1 MTTKGKVKGIIANLV
16 TVAVDGP
23 VAQNE
28 ICYIAIGNTKLMAE
42 VIKVTGENVF
52 VQVFESTRGLKVGNE
67 VEFTGH
73 MLEVTLGPG
82 LLSRNYDGL
91 QNDLDKLTGVFLKRG
106 EYNFPLD
113 TEKLWQF
120 EPIAKVGDT
129 VEAASWLGQVDEN
142 FQPHKIM
149 VPFVMKGK
157 FTIKSIVAAGEY
169 KINDTIAVITDEDGN
184 DHNITM
190 VQKWPV
196 KKAITAYAEKPR
208 PFKLLE
214 TGVRTI
220 DTANPIVEGGTGFI
234 PGPFGTGKTVLQHA
248 ISKQAEADIVI
259 IAACGERANEVVEIF
274 VEFPELDDPH
284 TGRKLMERTII
295 IANTSNMP
303 VASREASV
311 YTAMTIAEYYR
322 SMGLRVLLMADSTSR
337 WAQALREMSNRL
349 EELPGQDAFPMD
361 LSAIIGAFY
370 SRAGYVYLNNGATGS
385 ITFIGTVSP
394 AGGNLKE
401 PVTEGTKKAARCFY
415 ALEQNRADRKRYP
428 AVNPIDSYSKYIE
441 YPEFEEYIKT
451 KIQGNWIEKVNEM
464 KTLLQRGKE
473 VQEQINI
480 LGDDG
485 VPVNYHETFW
495 KSEVI
500 DFVILQQDAFDKIDS
515 VCPLERQEF
524 MLNLVMDICSYDY
537 DFDTFTDVDDYFKKV
552 INICKQ
558 MNYSEFHSE
567 QFEKYLADLKVLL
580 EQKQIKA

>member
-1 MTTKGKVKGIIANLV
+1 MTKGKVQGIIANLV
-16 TVAVDGP
+16 TVRVDGP

-28 ICYIAIGNTKLMAE
+28 IAYLTVGDTKLMAE
-42 VIKVTGENVF
+42 VIKVTGENVY
-52 VQVFESTRGLKVGNE
+52 VQVFESTRGLKVGDA

-91 QNDLDKLTGVFLKRG
+91 QNDLDQLTGVFLKRG
-106 EYNFPLD
+106 EYNYPLD
-113 TEKLWQF
+113 KEKFWEF
-120 EPIAKVGDT
+120 EPIAKVGDK
-129 VEAASWLGQVDEN
+129 VEAAAWLGEVDEN
-142 FQPHKIM
+142 HQPHKIM
-149 VPFVMKGK
+149 VPFVFEGQYTVKYIAGMGK
-157 FTIKSIVAAGEY
+157 YRIT
-169 KINDTIAVITDEDGN
+169 DTIAILTDAEGK
-184 DHNITM
+184 DHEVTM

-196 KKAITAYAEKPR
+196 KKAILAYKSKPR

-220 DTANPIVEGGTGFI
+220 DTANPICEGGTGFI

-259 IAACGERANEVVEIF
+259 IAACGERANEVVETF
-274 VEFPELDDPH
+274 TEFPELEDPH

-311 YTAMTIAEYYR
+311 YTSMTIAEYYR

-337 WAQALREMSNRL
+337 WAQALREMSNRM

-370 SRAGYVYLNNGATGS
+370 ARAGYVYLNNGKTGS
-385 ITFIGTVSP
+385 VTFLGTVSP

-401 PVTEGTKKAARCFY
+401 PVTEGTKKVARCFY
-415 ALEQNRADRKRYP
+415 ALEQARADHKRYP
-428 AVNPIDSYSKYIE
+428 AVNPIDSYSKYID
-441 YPEFEEYIKT
+441 YPEFEEYMT
-451 KIQGNWIEKVNEM
+451 KLIDADWLPKVNRM
-464 KTLLQRGKE
+464 KTYLQRGKE
-473 VQEQINI
+473 IQEQINI

-485 VPVNYHETFW
+485 VPVDYHKAFW

-500 DFVILQQDAFDKIDS
+500 DFVILQQDAFDKIDA
-515 VCPLERQEF
+515 VCPLERQRY
-524 MLNLVMDICSYDY
+524 MLDLVMDICARDY
-537 DFDTFTDVDDYFKKV
+537 RFDKFDEVSDYFKRV
-552 INICKQ
+552 INFCKQ
-558 MNYSEFHSE
+558 MNYSEFHSPD
-567 QFEKYLADLKVLL
+567 FEEYQKKLNDLLA
-580 EQKQIKA
+580 ERAI

>member
-1 MTTKGKVKGIIANLV
+1 MSTKGKVKGIISNLV
-16 TVAVDGP
+16 TVEVDGP

-28 ICYIAIGNTKLMAE
+28 IAYIELGAQKLMAE
-42 VIKVTGENVF
+42 VLKVVGKNVY

-67 VEFTGH
+67 VEFMGH

-91 QNDLDKLTGVFLKRG
+91 QNDLDKLTGVFLQRG

-113 TEKLWQF
+113 TEKLWSF
-120 EPIAKVGDT
+120 KPIAKAGDK
-129 VEAASWLGQVDEN
+129 VEAGSWLGEVDEN

-149 VPFVMKGK
+149 VPFNLDGQ
-157 FTIKSIVAAGEY
+157 FTVKSVVAAGEY
-169 KINDTIAVITDEDGN
+169 KILDKIAVIVDADGN
-184 DHNITM
+184 EKDITM

-196 KKAITAYAEKPR
+196 KKAITVHTEKPR

-214 TGVRTI
+214 TGVRTN

-274 VEFPELDDPH
+274 VEFPELEDPH

-311 YTAMTIAEYYR
+311 YTAMTISEYYR
-322 SMGLRVLLMADSTSR
+322 AMGLRVLMMADSTSR
-337 WAQALREMSNRL
+337 WAQALREMSNRM

-361 LSAIIGAFY
+361 LSAIIATFY
-370 SRAGYVYLNNGATGS
+370 SRAGYVYLKNGQTGS

-415 ALEQNRADRKRYP
+415 ALEQARADRKRYP

-441 YPEFEEYIKT
+441 YPEFEEYISKRISPDWT
-451 KIQGNWIEKVNEM
+451 NKVNDM
-464 KTLLQRGKE
+464 KTILQRGKE

-485 VPVNYHETFW
+485 VPVDYHITFW

-500 DFVILQQDAFDKIDS
+500 DFVILQQDAFDKVDS
-515 VCPLERQEF
+515 VTPIERQEY
-524 MLNLVMDICSYDY
+524 MLNLVMNICHTNF
-537 DFDTFTDVDDYFKKV
+537 DFSDFVAVMDYFKGV
-552 INICKQ
+552 INVCRQ
-558 MNYSEFHSE
+558 LNYSEFHSE
-567 QFEKYLADLKVLL
+567 DFEKYIAELNVILA
-580 EQKQIKA
+580 ERRI

>member
-1 MTTKGKVKGIIANLV
+1 MATKGKVKGIISNLV
-16 TVAVDGP
+16 TVVVDGP

-28 ICYIAIGNTKLMAE
+28 ICYITLGTVRLMAE
-42 VIKVTGENVF
+42 VLKVNKDNVF
-52 VQVFESTRGLKVGNE
+52 VQVFESTRGMKVGDE

-82 LLSRNYDGL
+82 MLSRNYDGL

-113 TEKLWQF
+113 RNRLWNF
-120 EPIAKVGDT
+120 TPLAKPGDK
-129 VEAASWLGQVDEN
+129 VEAASWLGEVDEN
-142 FQPHKIM
+142 SHPHKIM
-149 VPFVMKGK
+149 VPFAMKGIY
-157 FTIKSIVAAGEY
+157 TVKSVADAGQY
-169 KINDTIAVITDEDGN
+169 KIEDTVAVITDADGN

-190 VQKWPV
+190 IQKWPV
-196 KKAITAYAEKPR
+196 KKAIKVHVEKPR
-208 PFKLLE
+208 PFRLLE
-214 TGVRTI
+214 TGVRII

-248 ISKQAEADIVI
+248 ISKQADADIVI

-274 VEFPELDDPH
+274 VEFPELEDPH

-322 SMGLRVLLMADSTSR
+322 AMGLKVLLMADSTSR
-337 WAQALREMSNRL
+337 WAQALREMSNRM

-370 SRAGYVYLNNGATGS
+370 SRAGYVYLKNGKTGS

-451 KIQGNWIEKVNEM
+451 KIQGDWIGKVNQM

-485 VPVNYHETFW
+485 VPVDYHITFW

-500 DFVILQQDAFDKIDS
+500 DFVILQQDAFDKTDS

-524 MLNLVMDICSYDY
+524 MLNLVMDICNSEFE
-537 DFDTFTDVDDYFKKV
+537 FDSFTDVMDYFKRI

-567 QFEKYLADLKVLL
+567 KFEQNLTSLRALL
-580 EQKQIKA
+580 DEKRA

>member
-1 MTTKGKVKGIIANLV
+1 M
-16 TVAVDGP
+16 
-23 VAQNE
+23 
-28 ICYIAIGNTKLMAE
+28 
-42 VIKVTGENVF
+42 
-52 VQVFESTRGLKVGNE
+52 
-67 VEFTGH
+67 GH

-91 QNDLDKLTGVFLKRG
+91 QNDLDKLTGVFLQRG

-113 TEKLWQF
+113 TEKLWSF
-120 EPIAKVGDT
+120 KPLAKAGDK
-129 VEAASWLGQVDEN
+129 VEAGSWLGEVDEN

-149 VPFVMKGK
+149 VPFNLEGQ
-157 FTIKSIVAAGEY
+157 FTVKSVVAAGEY
-169 KINDTIAVITDEDGN
+169 KILDKIAVIVDADGN
-184 DHNITM
+184 EKDITM

-196 KKAITAYAEKPR
+196 KKAINVHAEKPR

-274 VEFPELDDPH
+274 VEFPELEDPH

-311 YTAMTIAEYYR
+311 YTAMTISEYYR
-322 SMGLRVLLMADSTSR
+322 AMGLRVLMMADSTSR
-337 WAQALREMSNRL
+337 WAQALREMSNRM

-361 LSAIIGAFY
+361 LSAIIANFY
-370 SRAGYVYLNNGATGS
+370 SRAGYVYLKNGETGS

-401 PVTEGTKKAARCFY
+401 PVTESTKKAARCFF
-415 ALEQNRADRKRYP
+415 ALEQARADRKRYP

-441 YPEFEEYIKT
+441 YPEFEEYISKRISPDWT
-451 KIQGNWIEKVNEM
+451 SKVNDM
-464 KTLLQRGKE
+464 KTILQRGKE

-485 VPVNYHETFW
+485 VPVEYHLTFW

-515 VCPLERQEF
+515 VCPIERQEY
-524 MLNLVMDICSYDY
+524 MLNLVMDICHS
-537 DFDTFTDVDDYFKKV
+537 DFKFNGFLEVMDYFKGI

-558 MNYSEFHSE
+558 MNYSEFKSE
-567 QFEKYLADLKVLL
+567 NFEKYLADLNSVLA
-580 EQKQIKA
+580 ERRK